1 MPTRQVMNPEAITR
15 GNMYVIMNAG
25 DETTID
31 FDAGAAPDLPAG
43 WSRDFL
49 LYTVGWVK
57 DGDLNTATG
66 ESVEPLPFHGMSE
79 YPYGP
84 GEAYPRDEA
93 HLGYLS
99 EYNTRRVTP
108 SGSF

>member
-1 MPTRQVMNPEAITR
+1 MTPLLDASDD
-15 GNMYVIMNAG
+15 MYVIMNAG
-25 DETTID
+25 DETTIE

-49 LYTVGWVK
+49 LYTVAWVK

-66 ESVEPLPFHGMSE
+66 KSVEPLPFHGMSE

-84 GEAYPRDEA
+84 DESYPRDEA
-93 HLGYLS
+93 HLRYLR

-108 SGSF
+108 SGRF